1 MTVPLLSVRGLTRHF
16 GGVTASDGI
25 DLDVFEHEAHAIIG
39 PNGAGKT
46 TFIAQVAGSTLPDAG
61 TIELD
66 GRSITRLPAHRRAR
80 LGLARSFQITS
91 IFATLT
97 VIENAVLAVQ
107 AATGHAYRMWGEA
120 LGDESLRGAAFDHL
134 ARVGLAERAETAA
147 GDLSHGEH
155 RQLEIAMAL
164 ATRPRLLLLD
174 EPMAGMGPEESARM
188 VSTLRDLR
196 RERTLLLVEH
206 DMDAVFAIAD
216 RITVLVSGRVVASGR
231 PEAIRADPEVRR
243 AYLGEDFPDAG
254 DGGGSGSGTGNAM
267 ARSDD

>member
-1 MTVPLLSVRGLTRHF
+1 MSAARPLLRVRGLTRRF
-16 GGVTASDGI
+16 GGVTAADGI
-25 DLDVFEHEAHAIIG
+25 DLDVFEHEAHAVIG

-46 TFIAQVAGSTLPDAG
+46 TFIAQVAGAALPDAG
-61 TIELD
+61 TVEFA
-66 GRSITRLPAHRRAR
+66 GEPITRLPVHRRAR

-97 VIENAVLAVQ
+97 VLENTVLAVQ
-107 AATGHAYRMWGEA
+107 AAAGHAFRMWGDV
-120 LGDESLRGAAFDHL
+120 LRDRGLRGAALEHL
-134 ARVGLAERAETAA
+134 GRTGLRTRAGDPA

-188 VSTLRDLR
+188 VSILRGLR

-206 DMDAVFAIAD
+206 DMDAVFAVAD
-216 RITVLVSGRVVASGR
+216 RITVLVGGRVVASGR
-231 PEAIRADPEVRR
+231 PEEVRTDPEVRR
-243 AYLGEDFPDAG
+243 AYLGEDFPGAG
-254 DGGGSGSGTGNAM
+254 APPDSRRPAGVS
-267 ARSDD
+267 